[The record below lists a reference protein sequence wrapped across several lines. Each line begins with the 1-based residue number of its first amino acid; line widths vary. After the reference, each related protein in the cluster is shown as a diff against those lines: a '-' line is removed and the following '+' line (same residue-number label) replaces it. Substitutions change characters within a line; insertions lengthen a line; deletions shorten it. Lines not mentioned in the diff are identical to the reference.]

1 MPYKDLREFIA
12 RLEKEGEAQRIEEEV
27 DWNLEAGAMLRRA
40 AEANLPVPFFQKIK
54 GYPKG
59 YRVFAGGAAKY
70 KQMAIA
76 LDLPA
81 DTHPRELIAEYTRR
95 RNKPI
100 KPVIVKDGPC
110 KENIHIGDK
119 VDLLEFPV
127 PMIHDGDGGRYIGT
141 WHVTISKDL
150 DSDWVNWGMYRHM
163 LQNKNTI
170 SILQASRA
178 KHLWTMYVKGYQ
190 PRNKPMEIAICFGTE
205 PVSAYCAATW
215 APYGVAE
222 VEMAGGIRGEPIELV
237 KCETIGLEVPAT
249 AEIVLEGEMRQDDMM
264 DEGPYGEYSG
274 YRTGVPTPR
283 PVIRIKAVTHRN
295 NPIFTM
301 SCSGTPMHDDSIQAL
316 TKASAL
322 LEALQNRGLPI
333 TGVALPIE
341 AVNLLAVVAVKTTYA
356 HIAEDIAHVV
366 WGTHSGHVT
375 PYLMVVE
382 DDVDPFDMRQVIHA
396 FVTKCHAYRG
406 IVRLEHSPLIN
417 AIPFLNLTEQ
427 ENRSGAKA
435 YFDCTWP
442 KDWDPADIPQR
453 ITFKEAYPPDVQ
465 KKVLAI
471 WNKYGY

>member
-1 MPYKDLREFIA
+1 MPYRDLREFIA
-12 RLEKEGEAQRIEEEV
+12 RLEKEGEAQRIEEEI

-40 AEANLPVPFFQKIK
+40 AEANLPAPFFQKIK
-54 GYPKG
+54 GYPRG
-59 YRVFAGGAAKY
+59 YRIFAGGAAKY
-70 KQMAIA
+70 RQMAIA
-76 LDLPA
+76 LDMPA

-95 RNKPI
+95 RRKPI

-110 KENIHIGDK
+110 KENIHIGDE

-127 PMIHDGDGGRYIGT
+127 PMIHQGDGGRYIGT

-150 DSDWVNWGMYRHM
+150 ESDWVNWGMYRHM

-190 PRNKPMEIAICFGTE
+190 PRNKAMEVAICFGTE

-237 KCETIGLEVPAT
+237 KCETIDLEVPAT
-249 AEIVLEGEMRQDDMM
+249 AEIVLEGEMRHDDVM

-322 LEALQNRGLPI
+322 LEALQGRGLPI

-341 AVNLLAVVAVKTTYA
+341 AVNLLAVVAVKATYA
-356 HIAEDIAHVV
+356 HIAEDVAHVV

-396 FVTKCHAYRG
+396 FVTKCHPYRG

-417 AIPFLNLTEQ
+417 AIPFLNLKEQ

-442 KDWDPADIPQR
+442 KDWDPADVPQR
-453 ITFKEAYPPDVQ
+453 ITFKEAYPPEVQ

-471 WNKYGY
+471 WSKYGY